1 MCIRDRV
8 NVNKIADSDLNAFK
22 EMGNIAGRP
31 WVMLSAG
38 AGKEEFKN
46 VLKLAFKAGCSGFLA
61 GRAIWLDAFMHY
73 PNWDK
78 IQNQLESNAKDYLDE
93 IGEMADKSA
102 LSWNNHVCYGKDG
115 SNFPYDNQEFR
126 QHYNEIE

>member
-1 MCIRDRV
+1 
-8 NVNKIADSDLNAFK
+8 
-22 EMGNIAGRP
+22 
-31 WVMLSAG
+31 
-38 AGKEEFKN
+38 
-46 VLKLAFKAGCSGFLA
+46 
-61 GRAIWLDAFMHY
+61 MHY

-115 SNFPYDNQEFR
+115 SDFPYDNQEFR
-126 QHYNEIE
+126 LHYNEIE